1 VPSLLKSYR
10 LQRKDN
16 QTHNQ
21 TITNELYTHGDQ
33 MIFNLLLSLDCSF
46 FLTKKHAAA
55 SIEAECIKVRLCFCC
70 SQIIFLVF
78 GEGKER
84 MSYSDDF
91 SFIHGYELFNR
102 LNHTEP
108 LIPIQFLK
116 SSTRVEEFQ
125 LRGGVVIL
133 IPEDNAQISF
143 QKYAERI
150 LPFLLKTSENYKK
163 VLRRYV
169 LLFESSSVSDD
180 LSSNILSQFHEFIL
194 TSKGRIVLTDL
205 EHDSE
210 SLSAENIDFTCKVS
224 VLKDPFQQFH
234 EKYAKCYSIY
244 EWSRFVA
251 LGKVYHDYYATEILD
266 NFLFLGDYLNASSKD
281 QLLALKITHVVDA
294 TNDELSKA
302 VSNELNIQYLPVP
315 VWDVETADISVH
327 FSSVNEFIVSA
338 QQTHQQPRVLIHCR
352 AGWSRSPS
360 LVLAY
365 FLGVLKMPLKEAIV
379 HVVKQRP
386 MVCPNEGF
394 RRQLIRYEKEVL
406 SLSSLSSLSS
416 TTVSSSEEEEKE
428 LLAVIHASSRI
439 WSHSSTVETDFDRI
453 PILAFKNKKNEK
465 FLQEEYPVVPSDP
478 VNNENQSGQLSQ
490 ETTTAVAKPKKSF
503 LKRGTGL
510 NIHKEIA
517 EKKKLLLLQQKKSPR
532 TASSGILPEDLVQ
545 QQTVSEE
552 H

>member
-1 VPSLLKSYR
+1 
-10 LQRKDN
+10 
-16 QTHNQ
+16 
-21 TITNELYTHGDQ
+21 
-33 MIFNLLLSLDCSF
+33 
-46 FLTKKHAAA
+46 
-55 SIEAECIKVRLCFCC
+55 
-70 SQIIFLVF
+70 
-78 GEGKER
+78 
-84 MSYSDDF
+84 MSYTEDF
-91 SFIHGYELFNR
+91 SFIRGYELFNR

-116 SSTRVEEFQ
+116 SSARVEEFQ

-133 IPEDNAQISF
+133 IPEDNALISF

-150 LPFLLKTSENYKK
+150 LPFLLKTSDNYKK

-169 LLFESSSVSDD
+169 LLFESSSASDD
-180 LSSNILSQFHEFIL
+180 LASNDAALRNNILSQFHEFIL
-194 TSKGRIVLTDL
+194 ASKGRIVLNDL

-210 SLSAENIDFTCKVS
+210 SSSAENTDFTCKVS

-251 LGKVYHDYYATEILD
+251 LGKVYHDYYASEILD

-338 QQTHQQPRVLIHCR
+338 QQTHEQPRVLIHCR

-394 RRQLIRYEKEVL
+394 RRQLIRYEKEEVL
-406 SLSSLSSLSS
+406 SLSDSLS
-416 TTVSSSEEEEKE
+416 TAVSSSEEEEKE

-453 PILAFKNKKNEK
+453 PILAFKSKKNEK
-465 FLQEEYPVVPSDP
+465 FLQEEYPVHET
-478 VNNENQSGQLSQ
+478 VNNESESGQLSQ
-490 ETTTAVAKPKKSF
+490 EATAAVKPKKAF
-503 LKRGTGL
+503 LKRGTGQ

-517 EKKKLLLLQQKKSPR
+517 EKKKLLLLQQKKSTR
-532 TASSGILPEDLVQ
+532 TASGGILPEEPEQPQ
-545 QQTVSEE
+545 QIVLEE
-552 H
+552 YHQEK